1 MGEAHASWSRH
12 RKRCLRGRRTE
23 SLFIELDRS
32 FQTDAWAKPTRP
44 GVGTASGAS
53 VAAEENLYSLSS
65 TGHFRRTRGRS
76 PRVLESAPQAV
87 PPWPPKRISSIE
99 LDRSFQTDTLGES

>member
-44 GVGTASGAS
+44 GAGTASGASVAAEQNLYPLSSTGHFQTDAWAQPTRPGVGTASGAS
-53 VAAEENLYSLSS
+53 VAAEQNLYPLSS
-65 TGHFRRTRGRS
+65 TGHFRRTR
-76 PRVLESAPQAV
+76 
-87 PPWPPKRISSIE
+87 
-99 LDRSFQTDTLGES
+99 